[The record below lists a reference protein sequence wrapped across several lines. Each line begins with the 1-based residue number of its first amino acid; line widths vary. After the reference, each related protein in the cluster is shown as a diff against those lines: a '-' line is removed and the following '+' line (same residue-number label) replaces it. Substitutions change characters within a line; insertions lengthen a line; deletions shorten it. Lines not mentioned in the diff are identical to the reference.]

1 MADFVT
7 FCRLFCTLFIFQK
20 PCDLGSREIRRK
32 IHSGFLADH
41 FCCAGLFHAGT
52 DIYCAGAL
60 PYNCISVRFAC
71 NAVPCKRGFTL
82 VADSQ
87 TNYIFLLYSLQKLFH
102 NLQDIAVNFLRI
114 MGNPALFV
122 DDLSVWTVSPA
133 HNASC
138 LIEKERLG
146 TLGTLIYTDNIF
158 CHVYY
163 PLKLLYSLQ
172 STSLYLKSVL

>member
-32 IHSGFLADH
+32 IHPGFLADH

-71 NAVPCKRGFTL
+71 NAVPCKRSFTL
-82 VADSQ
+82 VTDSQ
-87 TNYIFLLYSLQKLFH
+87 PNYIFLLYPLQKLFH
-102 NLQDIAVNFLRI
+102 NLQNIAVNFLWI
-114 MGNPALFV
+114 MGNPALFI
-122 DDLSVWTVSPA
+122 DDLPVRAVCTA

-138 LIEKERLG
+138 FIEKERLG
-146 TLGTLIYTDNIF
+146 TLGTLINTNNIF

-163 PLKLLYSLQ
+163 PLKTFIFS
-172 STSLYLKSVL
+172 KINISVP